1 MLLLPL
7 TAQMDTYLDPDFF
20 VQTLVMRI
28 GFMASS
34 SYATSLERSAWYS
47 CPSLFFTP
55 SCPQLTIFAQLC
67 LFNANVPFAK
77 GKVQNAYQGQL
88 PHGLNWGMTREDVH
102 HACLKPSSEDT
113 SLNVEWFPSGMGI
126 IYDKKPA
133 DRRLQRIQCILLKE
147 GWAGS
152 SGSVAASQPTG
163 LRLNLSPAE
172 QEEQDKIARERM
184 EREAAKIIQIEEE
197 KKRKERAQFLVQSLH
212 HSIASLNRSAIQAE
226 FDELFKLNDH
236 LAFGILFPL
245 VGAGCIHQVE
255 LLLRRNSVQ
264 CCEKLDKDGR
274 NALHEAASRN
284 AVEVAEALHRA
295 SKDKINFLNLKVTNS
310 TNPIFQLIC
319 NPRP

>member
-1 MLLLPL
+1 
-7 TAQMDTYLDPDFF
+7 
-20 VQTLVMRI
+20 
-28 GFMASS
+28 
-34 SYATSLERSAWYS
+34 
-47 CPSLFFTP
+47 
-55 SCPQLTIFAQLC
+55 
-67 LFNANVPFAK
+67 
-77 GKVQNAYQGQL
+77 
-88 PHGLNWGMTREDVH
+88 
-102 HACLKPSSEDT
+102 
-113 SLNVEWFPSGMGI
+113 
-126 IYDKKPA
+126 
-133 DRRLQRIQCILLKE
+133 
-147 GWAGS
+147 
-152 SGSVAASQPTG
+152 
-163 LRLNLSPAE
+163 
-172 QEEQDKIARERM
+172 
-184 EREAAKIIQIEEE
+184 
-197 KKRKERAQFLVQSLH
+197 LH